1 MIAISSYST
10 VIQYL
15 DGLREYSE
23 LLVFSCIVNRHDAS
37 RTSAALTWH
46 ERDRMR
52 GPGCNP
58 DAASQ
63 LLSRLFIGIHI
74 LELSYANM
82 GVHLAVRIS
91 DQVRRSVVGLF
102 CNATIPL
109 QTQTNNLVSRH
120 RARPTIT
127 FLFLRRLHRVFPPF
141 EIFLFPSADS
151 KTMS

>member
-10 VIQYL
+10 VIQYF

-63 LLSRLFIGIHI
+63 LLSRLFIGIHNFWNCLVQTWVFI
-74 LELSYANM
+74 WLSVFPTKLE
-82 GVHLAVRIS
+82 
-91 DQVRRSVVGLF
+91 GL
-102 CNATIPL
+102 L
-109 QTQTNNLVSRH
+109 LVS
-120 RARPTIT
+120 
-127 FLFLRRLHRVFPPF
+127 
-141 EIFLFPSADS
+141 SAMQQFHC
-151 KTMS
+151 KHK